1 MTGTTGDIT
10 RALVRQLTAQH
21 RDRVTARWA
30 QAADHLRLLAA
41 HGFTGA
47 TCPVCD
53 DCPDWI
59 TNPPRRH
66 P

>member
-1 MTGTTGDIT
+1 MSTATLVELVAARQRQRLADRMTF
-10 RALVRQLTAQH
+10 
-21 RDRVTARWA
+21 
-30 QAADHLRLLAA
+30 AADHLRLLAEN
-41 HGFTGA
+41 GLTEA